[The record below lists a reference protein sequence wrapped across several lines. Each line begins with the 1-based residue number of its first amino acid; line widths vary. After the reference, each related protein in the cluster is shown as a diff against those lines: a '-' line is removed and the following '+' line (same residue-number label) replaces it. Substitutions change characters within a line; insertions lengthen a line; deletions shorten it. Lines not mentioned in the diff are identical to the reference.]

1 MALISTQP
9 ITDGFGNIHENAI
22 GVIDQ
27 CNGNKK
33 EKQQMFVFEVYRTLL
48 DRQNG
53 IKPFLQDIIVV
64 SGEEFDNWF
73 SPQAIINNGG
83 NQYATAYKYLLQ
95 LRVENATT
103 ENATVENSE
112 TITSENFKYSGW
124 ILVEESEDATIDF
137 VPVVVPDWNG
147 LAKKVL
153 GGDLLPLFVRVT
165 IEATNSNPIS
175 VARNDINLAVTVLKN
190 ENALAA
196 SLKLLQQC
204 GFIFTNEE
212 KQLWNDAIEELG
224 FSKITKL

>member
-1 MALISTQP
+1 MSTQS
-9 ITDGFGNIHENAI
+9 ITDSFGNIHENAI

-33 EKQQMFVFEVYRTLL
+33 EKQQMFVFEVYRSLL

-95 LRVENATT
+95 LKVENATT
-103 ENATVENSE
+103 ENSE

-153 GGDLLPLFVRVT
+153 GGDSLPLFVRVT

-190 ENALAA
+190 ETALAS
-196 SLKLLQQC
+196 SLALLQQL
-204 GFIFTNEE
+204 GFVFTDEE
-212 KQLWNDAIEELG
+212 KQLWNNVIEELG
-224 FSKITKL
+224 FSSVVQI

>member
-1 MALISTQP
+1 MALISTQS

-33 EKQQMFVFEVYRTLL
+33 EKQQMFVFEVYRSLL

-53 IKPFLQDIIVV
+53 IKPFLQDTIVV

-95 LRVENATT
+95 LKVENATT
-103 ENATVENSE
+103 ENSE
-112 TITSENFKYSGW
+112 IITSENFKYSGW
-124 ILVEESEDATIDF
+124 ILVEESEDTAIDF
-137 VPVVVPDWNG
+137 VPVIVPGWNG

-153 GGDLLPLFVRVT
+153 GGDLLSLFTRVT
-165 IEATNSNPIS
+165 AEAINSNPIS
-175 VARNDINLAVTVLKN
+175 IARNDINLAVTVIKD

-204 GFIFTNEE
+204 GFVFTDEE
-212 KQLWNDAIEELG
+212 KQLWNNVIEELG
-224 FSKITKL
+224 FSSVVQI